1 MLVQILLFFGVFL
14 SVTASGLFALISFDR
29 HRQTRALRLRRA
41 TDAAFQQARPARA
54 PVPGVALATP
64 ASRGSGL
71 IARLEAGLAR
81 SGLSVRPGELI
92 GIAAVMTVL
101 LWAGLIVLFGAP
113 PVLLVLL
120 APLVAGAGIAFVVRV
135 AQARRLAAF
144 TDGLPE
150 ALDIFARGLKA
161 GRPVADSLALVVAN
175 TTGPIAAE
183 MDRCLGHLRIGRSL
197 YETFARLAE
206 HVRTPE
212 VRFFAT
218 AVALQAE
225 TGGNL
230 VETIENLAAQLRERR
245 KLKKKIRALSAEA
258 RASAFVLGA
267 LPFVVGGAI
276 LVLNAGY
283 LQPLVFDP
291 RGRVMALLGLV
302 GILAGVL
309 MIVRMG
315 KLDV

>member
-14 SVTASGLFALISFDR
+14 SVTATGLFALISFDR
-29 HRQTRALRLRRA
+29 HRRMQALRLRRA
-41 TDAAFQQARPARA
+41 TDAAFRQARPAPP
-54 PVPGVALATP
+54 PVSGVALAATGTQGNSLF
-64 ASRGSGL
+64 A
-71 IARLEAGLAR
+71 ALEAALAR
-81 SGLSVRPGELI
+81 SGLSVSLGEVI
-92 GIAAVMTVL
+92 GIAAVTTAL
-101 LWAGLIVLFGAP
+101 LWAGLIALFGSP
-113 PVLLVLL
+113 PVLLLLL
-120 APLVAGAGIAFVVRV
+120 APLVAGAGIALVVRL
-135 AQARRLAAF
+135 AQARRLADF
-144 TDGLPE
+144 TESLPE

-175 TTGPIAAE
+175 TTGPIAVE

-197 YETFARLAE
+197 NETFARLAE
-206 HVRTPE
+206 HVHTPE

-276 LVLNAGY
+276 LVLNASY

-291 RGRVMALLGLV
+291 RGRVMALLGLA

-309 MIVRMG
+309 MIVRLG